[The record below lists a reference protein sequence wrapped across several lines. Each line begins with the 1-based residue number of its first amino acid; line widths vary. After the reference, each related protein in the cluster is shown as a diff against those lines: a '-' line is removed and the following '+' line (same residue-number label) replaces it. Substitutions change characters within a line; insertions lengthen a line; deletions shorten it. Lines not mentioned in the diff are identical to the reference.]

1 MDILVVSTSLPLG
14 TIINME
20 VLLKKK
26 KISTFYLQS
35 ILIAIALIKS
45 HNLPEKGRLHHFYF
59 QMDKLRQSPM
69 VYETLIVEP
78 LDYLMSFILNRNAKV
93 ECFSVTIW

>member
-1 MDILVVSTSLPLG
+1 
-14 TIINME
+14 
-20 VLLKKK
+20 
-26 KISTFYLQS
+26 
-35 ILIAIALIKS
+35 
-45 HNLPEKGRLHHFYF
+45 
-59 QMDKLRQSPM
+59 M